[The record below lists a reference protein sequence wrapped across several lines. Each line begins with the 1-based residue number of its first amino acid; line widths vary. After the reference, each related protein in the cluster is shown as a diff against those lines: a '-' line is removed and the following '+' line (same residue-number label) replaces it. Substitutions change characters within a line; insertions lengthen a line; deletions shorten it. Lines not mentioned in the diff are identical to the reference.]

1 MNQIEFI
8 TKFNCAKTTL
18 CKLTPNSREAARQKI
33 AADTANFLALG
44 KTIYEA
50 PATKFQIPD
59 NVPVQ
64 ILTDGTPIQ
73 SPNKRAA

>member
-33 AADTANFLALG
+33 AADTANFLAIG
-44 KTIYEA
+44 KKIYVA
-50 PATKFQIPD
+50 PANKFLIVD
-59 NVPVQ
+59 NAPVQ
-64 ILTDGTPIQ
+64 ILIDGTPIQ